1 MTRLT
6 KRIVD
11 SLRPLPDRDVFAWD
25 GEIRGF
31 GVRVK
36 PSGTKTYFIQ
46 YRNAEGRT
54 RRLVI
59 GKHGVLPT
67 DEARDLGR
75 QKLAEV
81 SKGEDPSARRRAARA
96 GMTVSEVCD
105 WYLEEARAGRLVGRN
120 RRPIKPSTLDS
131 DEGRI
136 KVHIKPLIG
145 AQAVKGLTLG
155 DVEKLQADIA
165 TGRTLARERRR
176 GRGGQTRGG
185 PGVAGR
191 AISTLRSLLGHANR
205 HGLLDTNPALG
216 VRVIAGNTKIRRL
229 SRDELAQLG
238 RTMATMEREGEHP
251 TALAAIRAML
261 LTGFRRMEVLGLQ
274 REWVRANEHCVCFPD
289 TKTGGQVRIIGQAAI
304 DLLEAQPIREESPFL
319 FPADWGDG
327 HFIGV
332 VRVLDRVSA
341 KAKLQGVT
349 PHVLRHTFASIAAE
363 LGFTE
368 LTIAGLL
375 GHASRGVTQRYVH
388 LGSALAPAA
397 DRVAEEIAQLV
408 VSRAMHAE
416 RAAAE

>member
-1 MTRLT
+1 
-6 KRIVD
+6 
-11 SLRPLPDRDVFAWD
+11 VFVWD

-59 GKHGVLPT
+59 GKHGVLAT
-67 DEARDLGR
+67 DEARELGR

-81 SKGEDPSARRRAARA
+81 SKGEDPSAKRHAART
-96 GMTVSEVCD
+96 GMTVSEICD
-105 WYLEEARAGRLVGRN
+105 WYLEEARAGRLVGRT

-145 AQAVKGLTLG
+145 TQAVKGLTLA

-165 TGRTLARERRR
+165 TGPTPARAKRRM
-176 GRGGQTRGG
+176 RGGQTRGG
-185 PGVAGR
+185 AGVAGR
-191 AISTLRSLLGHANR
+191 TISTLRSLLGHAKR
-205 HGLLDTNPALG
+205 HGLLETNPALG
-216 VRVIAGNTKIRRL
+216 VRVIAANKKVRRL
-229 SRDELAQLG
+229 NRDELARLG
-238 RTMATMEREGEHP
+238 RTMAAMEREGEHP
-251 TALAAIRAML
+251 TALAAIRAIL
-261 LTGFRRMEVLGLQ
+261 LTGFRRMEILGLH
-274 REWVRANEHCVCFPD
+274 REWVRPKEHCICFPD

-304 DLLEAQPIREESPFL
+304 DLLGAQPIREESPFL
-319 FPADWGDG
+319 FPADWSDG

-332 VRVLDRVSA
+332 VRVLDRVCA
-341 KAKLQGVT
+341 KAKLQDVT

-363 LGFTE
+363 LGLPE

-375 GHASRGVTQRYVH
+375 GHAPRGVTQRYVH
-388 LGSALAPAA
+388 LGTALVPAA
-397 DRVAEEIAQLV
+397 DRIAEEIAQLV
-408 VSRAMHAE
+408 VPSSMNME
-416 RAAAE
+416 QIAAE

>member
-1 MTRLT
+1 MAKLT
-6 KRIVD
+6 KRVVD
-11 SLRPLPDRDVFAWD
+11 SLQPHRGRDVFAWD

-54 RRLVI
+54 RRLVM
-59 GKHGVLPT
+59 GKHGILAT
-67 DEARDLGR
+67 EEARELGR

-81 SKGEDPSARRRAARA
+81 SKGEDPSAQRHAARA
-96 GMTVSEVCD
+96 GMTVSEICD
-105 WYLEEARAGRLVGRN
+105 WYLEEARAGRLIGRN

-145 AQAVKGLTLG
+145 AQPVKGLTLA
-155 DVEKLQADIA
+155 DVEKLQADIS
-165 TGRTLARERRR
+165 TGRQVARAKRRE
-176 GRGGQTRGG
+176 RGGQTGG
-185 PGVAGR
+185 GAGVAGR
-191 AISTLRSLLGHANR
+191 TMSTLRSLLGHAKR
-205 HGLLDTNPALG
+205 HGLLETNPALG
-216 VRVIAGNTKIRRL
+216 VRVIAGNKKVRRL

-238 RTMATMEREGEHP
+238 RTMAVMEREGEHP
-251 TALAAIRAML
+251 TALAAIRALL
-261 LTGFRRMEVLGLQ
+261 LTGFRRMEVLGMH
-274 REWVRANEHCVCFPD
+274 REWVRANEHCICFPD

-304 DLLEAQPIREESPFL
+304 DLLEAQPIREGSPFL

-332 VRVLDRVSA
+332 VRVLDRVCA
-341 KAKLQGVT
+341 KAKLEDVT

-368 LTIAGLL
+368 MTIAGLL
-375 GHASRGVTQRYVH
+375 GHAARGVTQRYVH
-388 LGSALAPAA
+388 LQSALVLAA
-397 DRVAEEIAQLV
+397 DRVAKEIAQLV
-408 VSRAMHAE
+408 VPTSMKRE
-416 RAAAE
+416 PIAAE

>member
-1 MTRLT
+1 MVRLT
-6 KRIVD
+6 KRVID
-11 SLRPLPDRDVFAWD
+11 SLQPLPDRDVFAWD

-59 GKHGVLPT
+59 GKHGILAT

-75 QKLAEV
+75 QKLAEA
-81 SKGEDPSARRRAARA
+81 SKGEDPSAKRRAART
-96 GMTVSEVCD
+96 GMTVSEICD

-145 AQAVKGLTLG
+145 AQPVKGLTLA
-155 DVEKLQADIA
+155 DVEKLQAEIA
-165 TGRTLARERRR
+165 TERTPARAKRR
-176 GRGGQTRGG
+176 GRGGQTKGG
-185 PGVAGR
+185 AGVAGR
-191 AISTLRSLLGHANR
+191 TISTLRSLLGHAKR

-216 VRVIAGNTKIRRL
+216 VRVIAANKKVRRL

-238 RTMATMEREGEHP
+238 RTMAAMEREGEHP
-251 TALAAIRAML
+251 TALAAIRAIL
-261 LTGFRRMEVLGLQ
+261 LTGFRRMEVLGMHG
-274 REWVRANEHCVCFPD
+274 EWVRAKEHCVCFPD
-289 TKTGGQVRIIGQAAI
+289 TKTGGQIRVIGQAAI
-304 DLLEAQPIREESPFL
+304 DLLEAQPIREGSPFL

-332 VRVLDRVSA
+332 VRVLDRVCA
-341 KAKLQGVT
+341 KAKLQDVT

-368 LTIAGLL
+368 LTIAELL

-388 LGSALAPAA
+388 LGSALMPAA
-397 DRVAEEIAQLV
+397 DRVADEIAQLV
-408 VSRAMHAE
+408 MPSSVNMKQ
-416 RAAAE
+416 AAAE